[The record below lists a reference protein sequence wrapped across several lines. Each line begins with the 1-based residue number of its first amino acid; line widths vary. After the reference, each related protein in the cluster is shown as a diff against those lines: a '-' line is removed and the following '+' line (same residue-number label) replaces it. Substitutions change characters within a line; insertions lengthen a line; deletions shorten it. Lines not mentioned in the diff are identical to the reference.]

1 MLVYF
6 GTKPQLN
13 LLFNMNIVEPTPPVV
28 IDLSGYEYTEENG
41 VAILTKFIGE
51 EIDIKTPGGKSQG
64 VVNG

>member
-13 LLFNMNIVEPTPPVV
+13 LLFDMKIVEPTPPVV

-51 EIDIKTPGGKSQG
+51 EINIKTPGGKSQG